1 MTAEQLQQIQ
11 NAKKGGQKMLRVMTK
26 PNGNQQVGGQAPS
39 LVARGSNPGRGTN
52 APPSNP
58 LTQIAKQQ
66 VRYKCYSCPKSYV
79 HKQAMERHYVE
90 HHKGV
95 IMSANGTTRAG

>member
-1 MTAEQLQQIQ
+1 
-11 NAKKGGQKMLRVMTK
+11 MLRVMTK
-26 PNGNQQVGGQAPS
+26 PNSNQQVGGQAPS
-39 LVARGSNPGRGTN
+39 LVARGSNPGRGTA

-58 LTQIAKQQ
+58 LAQIAKQQ

-90 HHKGV
+90 HHGGV